1 MWFLNLALQDR
12 SRFNCTHAH
21 TLTNIQYPDEIPFF
35 HVLRCINTG
44 TAWIRKKTADGLIL
58 LLCIKMHRG
67 LILFLAPKDQQLL
80 FFMWFLRPGFCGYI
94 FQSPACLAFCA
105 DSSCEEYFSTSL
117 AAPLACFPSS
127 FFGWG
132 VCFFF
137 VSVNIISSLPRPVE
151 TVAKWGDL
159 NFRQTEH
166 GRVCFCVALCG
177 ISQLLN
183 L

>member
-80 FFMWFLRPGFCGYI
+80 F
-94 FQSPACLAFCA
+94 
-105 DSSCEEYFSTSL
+105 
-117 AAPLACFPSS
+117 
-127 FFGWG
+127 
-132 VCFFF
+132 
-137 VSVNIISSLPRPVE
+137 
-151 TVAKWGDL
+151 
-159 NFRQTEH
+159 
-166 GRVCFCVALCG
+166 LCG
-177 ISQLLN
+177 F
-183 L
+183 